1 MPGPEDTYQSY
12 GTGWANLSN
21 TPFRM
26 YKHWVHEGGISTPL
40 IFHWPKG
47 IGAKG
52 EIRHVPGYLP
62 DIMATVLDVTGVHY
76 PTQFNGQPILPVEG
90 HSLAQAFEREIDSR
104 PPMFWEH
111 EGNCAVRIGRWKLVR
126 KHPGAWELYDMV
138 ADRTEMHDLAA
149 AQPDRVQNM
158 AAEYATWAARCGVI
172 PRDEVVAAML
182 RVNEHAM
189 DQFWERE

>member
-1 MPGPEDTYQSY
+1 
-12 GTGWANLSN
+12 
-21 TPFRM
+21 
-26 YKHWVHEGGISTPL
+26 
-40 IFHWPKG
+40 
-47 IGAKG
+47 
-52 EIRHVPGYLP
+52 
-62 DIMATVLDVTGVHY
+62 
-76 PTQFNGQPILPVEG
+76 
-90 HSLAQAFEREIDSR
+90 
-104 PPMFWEH
+104 MFWEH